1 MIKKEQLLNVVCS
14 EIILQNELTYFDDF
28 MVQTVP
34 NSWITI
40 FCTHYYYEL
49 EVVNMHWKKITIIY
63 EWDVFILILHIKVSI
78 LQKLYTFKGGKWKQK
93 NTFLTLRFCNLAM
106 EFSWPIRFKML
117 CVCMYEERL
126 VIHT

>member
-1 MIKKEQLLNVVCS
+1 MCS

-40 FCTHYYYEL
+40 FLHTLLLWIGSSEYAL
-49 EVVNMHWKKITIIY
+49 KKITIIY
-63 EWDVFILILHIKVSI
+63 EWDVFILILHIKIVLIKVSI
-78 LQKLYTFKGGKWKQK
+78 LQKLYAFKGGKWKQK

-106 EFSWPIRFKML
+106 EFSWPIRFKMWLCLL